1 MSDIGREMA
10 DNTLGCHV
18 CDVVYSV
25 CDVVYSVCDVMNAV
39 DVMWLQQ
46 WCKLKEW
53 M

>member
-1 MSDIGREMA
+1 MTQIQWCNVRYRGEMA
-10 DNTLGCHV
+10 DITF
-18 CDVVYSV
+18 V

-39 DVMWLQQ
+39 DVMWSLQ